1 MSPLDI
7 IETGQS
13 GRRGGSSSGLLYSG
27 SDWNFDTLRNAY
39 DAIERI
45 ALDELKLDVYA
56 NRIEV
61 ITSEQMLDV
70 YTSHGMPLIYKH
82 WSFGKRFVGHEN
94 AYKRG
99 LMGLAYEVVINS
111 DPCISYL
118 MEENSATMQALVI
131 AHAAFGHNHF
141 FKNNRLFREW
151 TEPSGI
157 LDYLEFA
164 RGYISRCEERHGV
177 RAVERIL
184 DAAHALQNQGVHRDG
199 GARPMDLKGEQQRD
213 RERRDHE
220 DRVFNDLWRTVPT
233 AKTEKGPDNAAE
245 RKRRLGLPEE
255 NLLYFLEKN
264 GQRLAPW
271 EREVIRIVR
280 LIAQY
285 FYPQPQAKMMNEGCA
300 TWVHYRIMSRLHEQ
314 GRIDDAAFL
323 ETIHSTTNVINQP
336 GFDTGGGPSFNPYAL
351 GYAMMTD
358 IARTC
363 ENPTE
368 EDRAWFPDIAG
379 NGDAIG
385 TLQHAWAE
393 YRDESFVQQF
403 LSPAVMRQ
411 FKLFRLHDDA
421 EKPYLLVDA
430 IHNPQGYRDI
440 RRSVAQSYDPSNFY
454 LDIEVVDVDLSG
466 DRCLKLQHLTS
477 PGHLLDEK
485 DARATLRQLADLWG
499 YEVKLLEIDRQTQT
513 VLATHLASPP
523 RTGA

>member
-1 MSPLDI
+1 MSPADGTMRH
-7 IETGQS
+7 ES
-13 GRRGGSSSGLLYSG
+13 GEHGLLYSG
-27 SDWNFDTLRNAY
+27 AEWNFDILRRSY

-94 AYKRG
+94 AYRRG

-118 MEENSATMQALVI
+118 MEENSATMRALVI

-151 TEPSGI
+151 TAASGI
-157 LDYLEFA
+157 LDYLEFG
-164 RGYISRCEERHGV
+164 RSYIARCEERHGV
-177 RAVERIL
+177 RAVERVL
-184 DAAHALQNQGVHRDG
+184 DAAHALQNQGVHRHS
-199 GARPMDLKGEQQRD
+199 GARPMDFKAEQARARD
-213 RERRDHE
+213 RRDHE
-220 DRVFNDLWRTVPT
+220 ERVFNDLWRTVPGSR
-233 AKTEKGPDNAAE
+233 AEKTLDSAAE
-245 RKRRLGLPEE
+245 RRARLGLPEE

-264 GQRLAPW
+264 APRLAPW
-271 EREVIRIVR
+271 EREIIRIVR

-300 TWVHYRIMSRLHEQ
+300 TWVHYRIMQRLHEQ

-323 ETIHSTTNVINQP
+323 ETIHSTTNVITQP
-336 GFDTGGGPSFNPYAL
+336 GFDTGGGPNFNPYAL

-358 IARTC
+358 ITRVC
-363 ENPTE
+363 EAPTE
-368 EDRAWFPDIAG
+368 EDRQWFPDIAG

-385 TLQHAWAE
+385 TLKHAWAE
-393 YRDESFVQQF
+393 YRDESFIQQF
-403 LSPAVMRQ
+403 LSPAVIRQ
-411 FKLFRLHDDA
+411 FKLFRLRDDT

-430 IHNPQGYRDI
+430 IHDREGYRDI
-440 RRSVAQSYDPSNFY
+440 RRSVARFYDPGNFY
-454 LDIEVVDVDLSG
+454 ADIEVVDVDLSG
-466 DRCLKLQHLTS
+466 DRCLKLEHRTDA
-477 PGHLLDEK
+477 GHLLDEK
-485 DARATLRQLADLWG
+485 DARASLKQLADLWG
-499 YEVKLLEIDRQTQT
+499 YDVKLLEIDRQNGS

-523 RTGA
+523 KA